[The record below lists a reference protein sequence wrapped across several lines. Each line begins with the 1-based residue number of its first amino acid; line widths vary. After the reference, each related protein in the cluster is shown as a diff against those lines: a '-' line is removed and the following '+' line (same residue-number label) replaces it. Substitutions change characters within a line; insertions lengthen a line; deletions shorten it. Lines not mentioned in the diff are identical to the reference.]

1 LRGGYLQ
8 IINASAA
15 YNQGASGQGVLVADI
30 DTGADPNRQDLVGA
44 ISPASTDIIPGRN
57 QPVGTDPHANFVSSV
72 LGARFNN
79 FGTIGVAWASTILS
93 IRADTANPATFD
105 DLDVANGIEY
115 AIANHA
121 RVINLSIGGKDP
133 SSPSFQRALSDAVA
147 AGLAVAISAGNDSG
161 VNPDFPGV
169 LAADPRYSSSVIVA
183 GATDQTGQLAS
194 FSNQAGTAASNFLVA
209 PGAHLTADCD
219 NGTCAIVSGTSF
231 AAPQV
236 AGAIA
241 LLLQAFPNLTAQQ
254 AVSILLRS
262 ADKIGPSTTFGQ
274 GQLDL
279 AAAFQP
285 MGTMSVPQASGATIA
300 INSADVPGGGGLT
313 TATTSGAI
321 GDAISRSQ
329 GLETI
334 GYDSYRRLYKVNLAA
349 ALRPARVQGLVAA
362 EPAVRASQAELAG
375 PAGLHF
381 AFASGGVIAPQ
392 LGLPADRT
400 FRQDADPAYTTV
412 AAGAGPLTLV
422 AWTGQGG
429 VQPDLGEPRDAF
441 QAIAQSDQVEAAR
454 LALGRLSLS
463 GEAGTSARL
472 APFASIQRTGSSYAR
487 VAANFD
493 GPGYSARVAVGE
505 LSEPFGPLGSMLTGA
520 YASPA
525 KTRFMT
531 IGGAKNWGGTTVY
544 GEASLGRTAFSS
556 ALLHA
561 PGALASSWRAGLTD
575 GSVCAS
581 MWRLCSH
588 VGIELE
594 QPLRFEGSDA
604 VATLAEVPAHYFDAL
619 TFTQR
624 RVSLSPSGR
633 QLDLRLFSDRD
644 LGRYG
649 TLRLEA
655 VAASQPGN
663 IAAAPVG
670 MGFLTTWRVGF

>member
-1 LRGGYLQ
+1 
-8 IINASAA
+8 
-15 YNQGASGQGVLVADI
+15 VLVADI
-30 DTGADPNRQDLVGA
+30 DTGANPNRQDLVGA
-44 ISPASTDIIPGRN
+44 ISPDSTDIIAGRN

-93 IRADTANPATFD
+93 IRADTDSPSSFD
-105 DLDVANGIEY
+105 DVDVANGIEY
-115 AIANHA
+115 AIAHHA

-133 SSPSFQRALSDAVA
+133 NTPAFQRALSDAVA

-161 VNPDFPGV
+161 ANPDFPGA
-169 LAADPRYSSSVIVA
+169 LASDPRFSSSVIVA
-183 GATDQTGQLAS
+183 GATDQNGQLAS
-194 FSNQAGTAASNFLVA
+194 FSNQAGSSASNFLVA
-209 PGAHLTADCD
+209 PGTNLTADCD
-219 NGTCAIVSGTSF
+219 NGTCAVVSGTSF

-254 AVSILLRS
+254 AVAILLKS
-262 ADKIGPSTTFGQ
+262 ADKIGPSATFGQ
-274 GQLDL
+274 GLLDL

-285 MGTMSVPQASGATIA
+285 MGTMSVPQSDGAMMVV
-300 INSADVPGGGGLT
+300 NSPDVPDGGGLT
-313 TATTSGAI
+313 TAMTGGAI

-334 GYDSYRRLYKVNLAA
+334 GYDAYRRLYTVNLAG

-362 EPAVRASQAELAG
+362 EPAVRATQAEATG
-375 PAGLHF
+375 PGGAHF
-381 AFASGGVIAPQ
+381 GFASGGPIAPQ
-392 LGLPADRT
+392 LALPADRT

-441 QAIAQSDQVEAAR
+441 QAIAQPDQVEAAR
-454 LALGRLSLS
+454 LALGRLTLT
-463 GEAGTSARL
+463 GEAGTSTRL
-472 APFASIQRTGSSYAR
+472 PPFASIQRTGSSYAR
-487 VAANFD
+487 VAASFD
-493 GPGYSARVAVGE
+493 GPGYSARIAMGE

-520 YASPA
+520 YAAPA

-531 IGGAKNWGGTTVY
+531 IGAARSWGGTTLY
-544 GEASLGRTAFSS
+544 GEASLGRTGFSRT
-556 ALLHA
+556 LLQA
-561 PGALASSWRAGLTD
+561 PGALASSWRVGLADD
-575 GSVCAS
+575 GVCAS
-581 MWRLCSH
+581 VWRLCSNL
-588 VGIELE
+588 GIELE
-594 QPLRFEGSDA
+594 QPLRFEAGDA
-604 VATLAEVPAHYFDAL
+604 VATLADIPAHYFDAL

-633 QLDLRLFSDRD
+633 ELDLRLFADRD

-649 TLRLEA
+649 ALRLEA

-670 MGFLTTWRVGF
+670 MGFLATWLVGF